1 MFSIVFER
9 ALCIRKPH
17 TVVLTL
23 ILQNSKIL
31 ILTILFFFLERNLFL
46 RKKSFFE
53 HVELEFSLGTIKS
66 LGKPGYIH
74 ELSSKV

>member
-1 MFSIVFER
+1 MHQKATHSCV
-9 ALCIRKPH
+9 
-17 TVVLTL
+17 
-23 ILQNSKIL
+23 NSDSAVPGFL
-31 ILTILFFFLERNLFL
+31 LYFFFLFGEKLVSQR

-74 ELSSKV
+74 ELSSKVK